1 MVDLAKVTLTKPD
14 DSHRLSLAKSGQ
26 PIRVTA
32 RWIDNGDG
40 KDDNDDLDLRA
51 GMLLP
56 DGRMHWVACSH
67 PGSLDAPPFARHL
80 GDVRSASVDAPGEE
94 IIEVSPEISQRAGG
108 PVAMVFSVYSAI
120 SNGPVSI
127 ASLKPEM
134 SIEYGSERVDC
145 ALDFTADP
153 RATQKGVYTYVIGV
167 VEIDGSSVAIRP
179 SGIVSDPGSE
189 KTPWLAWNG
198 SRAQETMDGA
208 PVFKSG
214 KGVGMMGRLFGMDS
228 KKKYANV

>member
-1 MVDLAKVTLTKPD
+1 MVDLAKITLTKPN
-14 DSHRLSLAKSGQ
+14 DSHRLSLAKSSE

-32 RWIDNGDG
+32 RWIDNGDA

-51 GMLLP
+51 GLLMP
-56 DGRMHWVACSH
+56 DGQMLWVACSH
-67 PGSLDAPPFARHL
+67 PGGLGGPPYARHL

-94 IIEVSPEISQRAGG
+94 IIEVSPEISQQAGG
-108 PVAMVFSVYSAI
+108 PVALIFSVYSAI

-145 ALDFTADP
+145 ALDFRADP
-153 RATQKGVYTYVIGV
+153 NATRKGVYTYVIGV
-167 VEIDGSSVAIRP
+167 VEIDGADVSIRP
-179 SGIVSDPGSE
+179 SGMVSDPGSE
-189 KTPWLAWNG
+189 KTPWLSWDGA
-198 SRAQETMDGA
+198 RAVETMDGA
-208 PVFKSG
+208 PVFKDG
-214 KGVGMMGRLFGMDS
+214 KGVGMMGRLFGLDS

>member
-1 MVDLAKVTLTKPD
+1 MIQLSKITLTKPD
-14 DSHRLSLAKSGQ
+14 QSHRLSLEKADQ

-51 GMLLP
+51 GLLMP
-56 DGRMHWVACSH
+56 DGRMQWVACSH
-67 PGSLDAPPFARHL
+67 PGSLEAHPFARHL

-94 IIEVSPEISQRAGG
+94 IIEVSPEISQRLGG
-108 PVAMVFSVYSAI
+108 AVALVFSVYSAI

-134 SIEYGSERVDC
+134 SIEYGPDRVDC
-145 ALDFTADP
+145 ALDFNADP
-153 RATQKGVYTYVIGV
+153 KATQKAVYTYVIGV
-167 VEIDGSSVAIRP
+167 VEIDGASVSIRP
-179 SGIVSDPGSE
+179 SGLVSDPGSE
-189 KTPWLAWNG
+189 KTPWLAWQNG
-198 SRAQETMDGA
+198 RAVESMTGA

-214 KGVGMMGRLFGMDS
+214 KGVGLMGRMFGMDS
-228 KKKYANV
+228 KNKYANV